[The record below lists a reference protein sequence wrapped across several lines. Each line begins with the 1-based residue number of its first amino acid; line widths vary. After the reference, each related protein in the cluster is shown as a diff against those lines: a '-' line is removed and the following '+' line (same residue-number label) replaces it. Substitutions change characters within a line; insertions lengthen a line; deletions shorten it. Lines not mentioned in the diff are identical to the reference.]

1 MSTPQEMN
9 DLWIGMYVCIHVL
22 FSMEAKK
29 YLWDW
34 ISSIL
39 KLKKKCVK
47 GMDRIKK
54 YLEKFDGEKVAVA
67 YSGGVD
73 SSLVAYAAKDIADAV
88 TIKSDFIQNCVI
100 KDAKEFAKKFGIR
113 HKILNVNIIEDE
125 FKYNPPSRCYLCK
138 KRIIEEIKNL
148 GYNLILDGTN
158 ADDLLEE
165 RPGLKAKKEGGVI
178 SPLADL
184 GLGKRETRKIMANID
199 EKVARKP
206 SDSCLAT
213 RIPFNS
219 EVTPERLK
227 RIQKAEELIKSMGL
241 RSIRVRDHFPV
252 ARIEAPKDEFNKVS
266 NLGDL
271 ISKLKHLGYQSVT
284 MDFRDEM

>member
-1 MSTPQEMN
+1 
-9 DLWIGMYVCIHVL
+9 
-22 FSMEAKK
+22 
-29 YLWDW
+29 
-34 ISSIL
+34 
-39 KLKKKCVK
+39 
-47 GMDRIKK
+47 MDRIKN
-54 YLEKFDGEKVAVA
+54 YMEKFDGEKVAVA

-73 SSLVAYAAKDIADAV
+73 SSLVAYAAKEIADAV

-100 KDAKEFAKKFGIR
+100 DDAKEFAEKFGLR
-113 HKILNVNIIEDE
+113 HKILKVSILEDAIRS
-125 FKYNPPSRCYLCK
+125 NPSNRCYICK

-148 GYNLILDGTN
+148 GYNIILDGTN

-165 RPGLKAKKEGGVI
+165 RPGLKAKKEEGVI

-184 GLGKRETRKIMANID
+184 GLGKRETRRIMANID

-219 EVTPERLK
+219 EVTLERLK
-227 RIQKAEELIKSMGL
+227 RIEKAEELIKSMGL

-271 ISKLKHLGYQSVT
+271 ISKLKQLGYQSFT
-284 MDFRDEM
+284 MDFRD